1 MSKPLRQKKRR
12 RVIILMLIVVFL
24 IYLFYKVDR
33 DLKPVMLAVCDSE
46 ARYLSTETINS
57 TIREEFGNKISYDDL
72 MTIKTD
78 KDGNVVMIQANTVE
92 LNRIGS
98 QIALSVQDR
107 IRGIGVRGIKI
118 PLGVILKNDLFA
130 YYGPQVKF
138 NMLPT
143 GSVITSYRSE
153 FQEAGINQ
161 TRHIVYLD
169 VTAKVQVVVPIA
181 RNSISITSSVPIAES
196 IIVGK
201 VPNTYADFGSGIINE
216 GYKTYEENKGN

>member
-1 MSKPLRQKKRR
+1 MSKPLRRKKRK
-12 RVIILMLIVVFL
+12 RVIILTLIFLLL
-24 IYLFYKVDR
+24 IYLFYKIDR
-33 DLKPVMLAVCDSE
+33 DLKPVMLAICDSE
-46 ARYLSTETINS
+46 ARYISTEMINS

-98 QIALSVQDR
+98 EIALSVQER
-107 IRGIGVRGIKI
+107 IRGIGVRVVKI

-130 YYGPQVKF
+130 YYGPKVKF

-153 FQEAGINQ
+153 FQDAGINQ

-169 VTAKVQVVVPIA
+169 VTANVQVVVPTA
-181 RNSISITSSVPIAES
+181 RNSISITTSVPIAES

-201 VPNTYADFGSGIINE
+201 VPNTYANFGEGKINE
-216 GYKTYEENKGN
+216 GYKTYEQNNSN